1 MPMRAY
7 ESRNELLDAFRQ
19 HGEADLKARSV
30 SVRDAAGLRR
40 DLIDNLAYT
49 AVFGADEPR
58 SIARW
63 LIWESAQQ
71 LGCRPASIHDFYIA
85 GGRGMWNNQTTPA
98 INVRALTYDTACTI
112 FRSAQKLDAGQV
124 IFEIARSEMGYTNQ
138 RPEEYASSVL
148 AAAIKEGHDAPVFIQ
163 GDHFQINAKGYQA
176 DGEKEVQGVRDLID
190 EAIAAGFYNI
200 DVDTSTIVDLSLG
213 GEEAQ
218 QADNALRSA
227 QLTAYIRENEPQDV
241 TVSIGAEIGEVGTEN
256 STVAELHAFMRN
268 YQRELASMNGGN
280 MLGISK
286 ISVQTGT
293 SHGGIVMPDGTIA
306 KVKVDFDTLGELSTV
321 ARQEYHL
328 GGAVQHGASTLPEEA
343 FDRFAQANA
352 CEVHLATAFQSMV
365 YDSEAFPSDLR
376 NDIYAYLEENHQN
389 ERKPDMTDAQF
400 YYTARKRGIG
410 PFKQQMWDL
419 PDDARGQIMSELGSR
434 FELIF
439 TRLGVT
445 NTMSMVRDITPTPRL
460 PYRKG
465 EAISDVEVEGE

>member
-7 ESRNELLDAFRQ
+7 ESMNELLDAFGK
-19 HGEADLKARSV
+19 HGQADVKARTV
-30 SVRDAAGLRR
+30 TINDAAGLRR

-58 SIARW
+58 QIARW
-63 LIWESAQQ
+63 LIWETAQE

-112 FRSAQKLDAGQV
+112 FTSAQKLDVGQV

-148 AAAIKEGHDAPVFIQ
+148 AAAIKCGHEGPVFIQ

-213 GEEAQ
+213 GEDAQ

-227 QLTAYIRENEPQDV
+227 QLTAYIRENEPKDV
-241 TVSIGAEIGEVGTEN
+241 TVSVGAEIGEVGTSN
-256 STVAELHAFMRN
+256 STVAELHAFMRA
-268 YQRELASMNGGN
+268 YQRELAGMNGGK
-280 MLGISK
+280 LTGISK

-306 KVKVDFDTLGELSTV
+306 KVKVDFDTLGELSRV
-321 ARQEYHL
+321 ARNDYSM

-376 NDIYAYLEENHQN
+376 NDIYAYLEEHHQN

>member
-1 MPMRAY
+1 MPMHAY

-19 HGEADLKARSV
+19 YGDADLKARTV
-30 SVRDAAGLRR
+30 SVNNVTGLRR

-58 SIARW
+58 SVARW
-63 LIWESAQQ
+63 LIWETAQE

-98 INVRALTYDTACTI
+98 INVRALTYDTTRTI
-112 FRSAQKLDAGQV
+112 FRSAQKLDVGQV

-148 AAAIKEGHDAPVFIQ
+148 AAAIKEGHQGPVFIQ
-163 GDHFQINAKGYQA
+163 GDHFQINAKGYKA
-176 DGEKEVQGVRDLID
+176 DGEKEIQGVRDLID
-190 EAIAAGFYNI
+190 EALAAGFYNI
-200 DVDTSTIVDLSLG
+200 DVDTSTIVDLTLE
-213 GEEAQ
+213 GEDAQ
-218 QADNALRSA
+218 QAENALRSA
-227 QLTAYIRENEPQDV
+227 QLTAYIRENEPKDV
-241 TVSIGAEIGEVGTEN
+241 TVSVGAEIGEVGTSN
-256 STVAELHAFMRN
+256 STVAELHAFMRA
-268 YQRELASMNGGN
+268 YQRELAGMNGGT
-280 MLGISK
+280 MTGISK

-306 KVKVDFDTLGELSTV
+306 KVKVDFDTLAELSRV
-321 ARQEYHL
+321 ARSEYHL

-376 NDIYAYLEENHQN
+376 DEIYAYLEENHQN

-419 PDDARGQIMSELGSR
+419 PDDARGQIMSELGNR

-439 TRLGVT
+439 SRLGVT

>member
-7 ESRNELLDAFRQ
+7 ESRNELFDAFRQ
-19 HGEADLKARSV
+19 YGEADLKARSV
-30 SVRDAAGLRR
+30 TINNAAGLRR
-40 DLIDNLAYT
+40 DLIDTLAYT
-49 AVFGADEPR
+49 AVFGGDEPR
-58 SIARW
+58 SLARW
-63 LIWESAQQ
+63 LIWETAQE
-71 LGCRPASIHDFYIA
+71 LGCRPASIHDFYGA
-85 GGRGMWNNQTTPA
+85 GGRGMWNHQTTPA
-98 INVRALTYDTACTI
+98 INVRALTYDTARTI
-112 FRSAQKLDAGQV
+112 FRSAQKLDVGQL

-148 AAAIKEGHDAPVFIQ
+148 AAAIKEGHQGPVFIQ
-163 GDHFQINAKGYQA
+163 GDHFQINAKGYKA
-176 DGEKEVQGVRDLID
+176 DPEKEVQGVRDLID
-190 EAIAAGFYNI
+190 EALAAGFYNI
-200 DVDTSTIVDLSLG
+200 DVDTSTIVDLSLD
-213 GEEAQ
+213 GEDAQ
-218 QADNALRSA
+218 QAENALRSA
-227 QLTAYIRENEPQDV
+227 QLAAYIRENEPKEIS
-241 TVSIGAEIGEVGTEN
+241 VSVGAEIGEVGTSN
-256 STVAELHAFMRN
+256 STVAELRAFMRA
-268 YQRELASMNGGN
+268 YQRDLAGMNGGTIP
-280 MLGISK
+280 GISK

-293 SHGGIVMPDGTIA
+293 SHGGIVMADGTIA
-306 KVKVDFDTLGELSTV
+306 QVKVDFDTLAELSRV
-321 ARQEYHL
+321 ARSEYHL

-365 YDSEAFPSDLR
+365 YDSEAFPSELR
-376 NDIYAYLEENHQN
+376 DEIYAYLDENHQN

-439 TRLGVT
+439 SRLGVT
-445 NTMSMVRDITPTPRL
+445 NTMSMVRDITQTPRL

>member
-7 ESRNELLDAFRQ
+7 ESRNELLDAF
-19 HGEADLKARSV
+19 GKYGSADVKARTV
-30 SVRDAAGLRR
+30 SIRDATGLRR

-58 SIARW
+58 AVARW
-63 LIWESAQQ
+63 LIWETAQQ

-98 INVRALTYDTACTI
+98 INVRALAYDTARTI
-112 FRSAQKLDAGQV
+112 FRSAQKLDVGQV

-148 AAAIKEGHDAPVFIQ
+148 AAAIREGHQGPVFIQ
-163 GDHFQINAKGYQA
+163 GDHFQINAKGYKA

-190 EAIAAGFYNI
+190 EALAAGFYNI
-200 DVDTSTIVDLSLG
+200 DVDTSTIVDLSLD
-213 GEEAQ
+213 GEDAQ
-218 QADNALRSA
+218 QADNAFRSA
-227 QLTAYIRENEPQDV
+227 QLTAYIREHQPKDI
-241 TVSIGAEIGEVGTEN
+241 TVSVGAEIGEVGTEN
-256 STVAELHAFMRN
+256 STVAELHAFMRA
-268 YQRELASMNGGN
+268 YQRELAGMNGGS
-280 MLGISK
+280 LTGISK

-293 SHGGIVMPDGTIA
+293 SHGGIVLPDGSIA
-306 KVKVDFDTLGELSTV
+306 KVKVDFDTLGELSSV
-321 ARQEYHL
+321 ARSDYHL

-352 CEVHLATAFQSMV
+352 CEVHLATAFQNIV
-365 YDSEAFPSDLR
+365 YDSEAFPDDLR
-376 NDIYAYLEENHQN
+376 NEIYAYLEEHHQN

-439 TRLGVT
+439 SRLGVT
-445 NTMSMVRDITPTPRL
+445 NTMSMIRDITPTPSL
-460 PYRKG
+460 PYRQGK
-465 EAISDVEVEGE
+465 AISDVEVEGE